1 MRSGFASTDLVSE
14 RSDLVALHVC
24 WFASPAPPP
33 APNRVCIA
41 HFIPEPCPASTS
53 ISFASALQQ
62 TSTSW
67 CRAATRGASIDL
79 CMSARDE
86 ASGMGCAATPLESK
100 TRALGLRSVP
110 LALTHTDAFILAL
123 AQLQRARSQAQAI
136 LVGDPPMAMGAILFR
151 SIEFGVIVS
160 AKHLHLRQH
169 PLRQHPLA
177 AAPSRLELP
186 PSGFLVPPPPAPPS
200 PPRASQSSVFC
211 VSQRCALCSG

>member
-1 MRSGFASTDLVSE
+1 MFAGLQAPLPHPHPTAC
-14 RSDLVALHVC
+14 ALHTSSL
-24 WFASPAPPP
+24 SPAPQ
-33 APNRVCIA
+33 APQYLLHLHCSRLPRLGAGLQLVVQ
-41 HFIPEPCPASTS
+41 ASTS
-53 ISFASALQQ
+53 ACPHV
-62 TSTSW
+62 TRR
-67 CRAATRGASIDL
+67 RAWGVRP
-79 CMSARDE
+79 
-86 ASGMGCAATPLESK
+86 PLESK
-100 TRALGLRSVP
+100 TRALGLRIVP

-186 PSGFLVPPPPAPPS
+186 PSGFLVPPSPAPPS

-211 VSQRCALCSG
+211 VSQRCALCSDASVVPNLSGAIFRDLSV